1 MTEET
6 VIAAPGVPKARGC
19 LLVHAGPAEL
29 CGPSRGQPHEVP
41 GKHSTPVPSSFT
53 PICTPDPAWML
64 CLLDSHSDQSRRS
77 AALKGTWPTDA
88 KAHGLPLLPT
98 RFVPPKQQSPFLSH
112 PSSCRT

>member
-64 CLLDSHSDQSRRS
+64 WPPGQPQRPEQEKRR
-77 AALKGTWPTDA
+77 A
-88 KAHGLPLLPT
+88 
-98 RFVPPKQQSPFLSH
+98 
-112 PSSCRT
+112 